1 MFLSKEKLVH
11 SFCAYKYTLLIAITW
26 NILIVNQYLGSALDH
41 TTSAA
46 LLHTSCQVYTNY
58 QTMKYL
64 SSSNRQCVVHSHTD
78 CYNMPYLHD
87 EQKKGHIQ
95 DKYQFSSCCSNYTI
109 QQTVVVIVCV
119 IAISIGLRVEPLGDR
134 ERSEKCRH
142 HSEMEQAPKVQEVS
156 HSSFKWSGQFL
167 GPSTKQKFESFE
179 WLQVPN
185 ITAGIQ
191 HLRFIT

>member
-1 MFLSKEKLVH
+1 MKKMGKNNLETVKINSGVSQQKTRPLSMFLSQEKLVH

-87 EQKKGHIQ
+87 EQKKGTYKTNTSFLHVAAIIL
-95 DKYQFSSCCSNYTI
+95 SSR
-109 QQTVVVIVCV
+109 QQ
-119 IAISIGLRVEPLGDR
+119 
-134 ERSEKCRH
+134 
-142 HSEMEQAPKVQEVS
+142 Q
-156 HSSFKWSGQFL
+156 
-167 GPSTKQKFESFE
+167 
-179 WLQVPN
+179 
-185 ITAGIQ
+185 
-191 HLRFIT
+191 